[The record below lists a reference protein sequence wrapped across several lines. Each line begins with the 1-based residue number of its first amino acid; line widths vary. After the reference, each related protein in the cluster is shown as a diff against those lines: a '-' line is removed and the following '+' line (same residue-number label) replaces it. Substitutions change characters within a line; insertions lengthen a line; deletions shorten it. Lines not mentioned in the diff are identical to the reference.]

1 MIANFYIVPE
11 SLCSENMSQE
21 DFISSL
27 MGFISEYHLLSKYK
41 SDNNIFI
48 QKDVYDIILPNG
60 ESLADFA
67 FSQKHT
73 CGQERSLKTFL
84 SSILTKLPSQDISLD
99 QLKEGIKNNSLES
112 CIGIISFVEIDDLA
126 NENQIIYDVNS
137 WLDFR
142 RHHLGLYHGDNNY
155 FITECVKYYPEL
167 LFHENNSVSVNQILV
182 DFSQK
187 IVFHLNALHDVLP
200 KLLVNQNLNHTD
212 LLKEFSLKAGLDE
225 IATLEGSNKT
235 RLKFSFKNDKGEN
248 EDVIC
253 EPHIKLSTN
262 NTNDGTYYYHRIYF
276 SFGKPNI
283 QNSKIL
289 IAHIGKHL

>member
-11 SLCSENMSQE
+11 SLCYENMSQE
-21 DFISSL
+21 DFLSSF
-27 MGFISEYHLLSKYK
+27 MGFISEYHLLNKYK
-41 SDNNIFI
+41 KDNNIFI

-67 FSQKHT
+67 FSPKQT
-73 CGQERSLKTFL
+73 CGEERSLKNFL
-84 SSILTKLPSQDISLD
+84 SSILTKLPQQDINLD
-99 QLKEGIKNNSLES
+99 QLKEGMKNNSLES

-142 RHHLGLYHGDNNY
+142 RHHLGLYHGDNEY
-155 FITECVKYYPEL
+155 FIAECIKYYPDL
-167 LFHENNSVSVNQILV
+167 FFHENNSASVNQILAE
-182 DFSQK
+182 FSQK

-200 KLLVNQNLNHTD
+200 KQLVDQNCNQTD
-212 LLKEFSLKAGLDE
+212 LLKKFSLEASLDE

-235 RLKFSFKNDKGEN
+235 RLKFSFKNEKGGN
-248 EDVIC
+248 EEVVC
-253 EPHIKLSTN
+253 EPHIKLCTN
-262 NTNDGTYYYHRIYF
+262 NTNDGIYYFHRIYF
-276 SFGKPNI
+276 SFGRPSI
-283 QNSKIL
+283 QSSKIL